1 MQIKQALRLLLIT
14 FSFTFTYNC
23 FAHGDLSERI
33 RNLSNTI
40 IEHPDSVSLYHQRG
54 VLYTQHG
61 DFNLAFIDL
70 NYCRKLNYTN
80 PAFSLD
86 LATVLYQ
93 LKKYNEALTEVDE
106 ILCFHTNQTEA
117 LRLKGKI
124 FLQQKKY
131 TDAAHLF
138 EEVIQGN
145 AKPKPENYIE
155 AAKAWQRSNHINAH
169 CKAQQILEK
178 GISTLN
184 GLIVLKKELIKL
196 HLKNDDLL
204 EAIAIQTKILN
215 NLNRK
220 EHAYYQLA
228 LMKKE
233 ANLINSAKADLQSA
247 KQAIQHLPN
256 RLLSTKAIQTLNQ
269 NINQILHN
277 L

>member
-1 MQIKQALRLLLIT
+1 MQIKQALMVLQITLNLI
-14 FSFTFTYNC
+14 FTYNC

-33 RNLSNTI
+33 HNLSNTI

-61 DFNLAFIDL
+61 DFSLAIIDL
-70 NYCRKLNYTN
+70 NYCRKLNYTH

-93 LKKYNEALTEVDE
+93 LKKHDEALMEVDE
-106 ILCFHTNQTEA
+106 ILCFHSNQTEA
-117 LRLKGKI
+117 LRLKGNI

-131 TDAAHLF
+131 ADAAHYF
-138 EEVIQGN
+138 EHVIQISLQ
-145 AKPKPENYIE
+145 PKPENFIE
-155 AAKAWQRSNHINAH
+155 ASKAWQLSNDINAH

-184 GLIVLKKELIKL
+184 GLIVLQKELIKL
-196 HLKNDDLL
+196 HLHNDDLL
-204 EAIAIQTKILN
+204 EAIAIQTNILN

-233 ANLINSAKADLQSA
+233 ANLINGAKQDLRLA